1 MRVQRVGG
9 VSQPLT
15 LGPNET
21 VSGLSGREQI
31 RGFDVHFQPAHE
43 RLEEQS
49 TPAAASDFMIHLA
62 GPKCMFGKWQI
73 QRCAICGVAIIK
85 QDFSK
90 VAIPDG
96 MNKDPLFWAVGALVR
111 MEGAATTLEGELPE
125 DFKMEDLPKDFCL
138 NFVVG

>member
-43 RLEEQS
+43 RLEEQR
-49 TPAAASDFMIHLA
+49 TPAATSVFETWLRAEVSTRL
-62 GPKCMFGKWQI
+62 
-73 QRCAICGVAIIK
+73 
-85 QDFSK
+85 
-90 VAIPDG
+90 
-96 MNKDPLFWAVGALVR
+96 
-111 MEGAATTLEGELPE
+111 TLHSVTESH
-125 DFKMEDLPKDFCL
+125 
-138 NFVVG
+138 